1 MKKRLERRSLLLLFL
16 LLIFCVAASI
26 QINEKAKKN
35 RLNLKTGS
43 TEEFRKL
50 GMEEA
55 FFQVLAKTDHEKRGR
70 LYAIYFLENSLFPQD
85 NEKELF
91 EKWSEKEEW
100 KSFEKI
106 CTALWNDIR
115 YFPVP
120 ESPKHPQYQVSFVD
134 SWMGERT
141 YGGKRGHE
149 GCDLMASKDI
159 PGLYPVVSMTDG
171 VVSARG
177 WLEKGGYRIGITA
190 PSGAYFYYAHLDS
203 YGSYQEGDEVKAGD
217 IIGFMGNT
225 GYGPE
230 GTKGMFATHLH
241 LGIYLYPDG
250 EETSYNPYWI
260 LRLAEVPYI
269 INSACGEVGGTAGAY
284 CMAYGPLSNYEVAI
298 FSDIDAQKSTEYKF
312 KQGQIAY
319 KACVFMGGNVVAK
332 NGFIRVK
339 NATA

>member
-149 GCDLMASKDI
+149 GCDIMASYNHR
-159 PGLYPVVSMTDG
+159 GVYPVVSVCDG
-171 VVSARG
+171 TLEKIG
-177 WLEKGGYRIGITA
+177 WLPQGGWRLGIRSK
-190 PSGAYFYYAHLDS
+190 SGVYYYYAHLSD
-203 YGSYQEGDEVKAGD
+203 YMKEYQIGEQIRAGEV
-217 IIGFMGNT
+217 IGFMGDT
-225 GYGPE
+225 GYSEIE
-230 GTKGMFATHLH
+230 GTTGNFDVHLH
-241 LGIYLYPDG
+241 FGIYLNDKNGKEYAI
-250 EETSYNPYWI
+250 NPYQV
-260 LRLAEVPYI
+260 L
-269 INSACGEVGGTAGAY
+269 
-284 CMAYGPLSNYEVAI
+284 
-298 FSDIDAQKSTEYKF
+298 QKLENKKRTLTF
-312 KQGQIAY
+312 
-319 KACVFMGGNVVAK
+319 
-332 NGFIRVK
+332 
-339 NATA
+339 

>member
-177 WLEKGGYRIGITA
+177 WLENTVN
-190 PSGAYFYYAHLDS
+190 S
-203 YGSYQEGDEVKAGD
+203 
-217 IIGFMGNT
+217 II
-225 GYGPE
+225 
-230 GTKGMFATHLH
+230 
-241 LGIYLYPDG
+241 
-250 EETSYNPYWI
+250 
-260 LRLAEVPYI
+260 
-269 INSACGEVGGTAGAY
+269 
-284 CMAYGPLSNYEVAI
+284 
-298 FSDIDAQKSTEYKF
+298 
-312 KQGQIAY
+312 
-319 KACVFMGGNVVAK
+319 
-332 NGFIRVK
+332 FIREIACPGDKADFPHRDALVERIR
-339 NATA
+339 NLHNLLFPHAVNQ

>member
-1 MKKRLERRSLLLLFL
+1 
-16 LLIFCVAASI
+16 
-26 QINEKAKKN
+26 
-35 RLNLKTGS
+35 
-43 TEEFRKL
+43 
-50 GMEEA
+50 MEET

-171 VVSARG
+171 GS
-177 WLEKGGYRIGITA
+177 IG
-190 PSGAYFYYAHLDS
+190 
-203 YGSYQEGDEVKAGD
+203 K
-217 IIGFMGNT
+217 
-225 GYGPE
+225 
-230 GTKGMFATHLH
+230 
-241 LGIYLYPDG
+241 
-250 EETSYNPYWI
+250 
-260 LRLAEVPYI
+260 RLAGKGRITGSGLPHRPVHISIMHIWTLMEVI
-269 INSACGEVGGTAGAY
+269 RRGT
-284 CMAYGPLSNYEVAI
+284 
-298 FSDIDAQKSTEYKF
+298 
-312 KQGQIAY
+312 
-319 KACVFMGGNVVAK
+319 
-332 NGFIRVK
+332 R
-339 NATA
+339 

>member
-1 MKKRLERRSLLLLFL
+1 MR
-16 LLIFCVAASI
+16 I
-26 QINEKAKKN
+26 QKLNSDTKKN
-35 RLNLKTGS
+35 LLEDLLKRSPNNYGQYEAS
-43 TEEFRKL
+43 VKEILDKVKEEKDAAVFAYTAKFDGAEL
-50 GMEEA
+50 TADTIEVTDAEIEEA
-55 FFQVLAKTDHEKRGR
+55 YAQVDDTPVSYTHLAKTDHEKRGR

-260 LRLAEVPYI
+260 LRLA
-269 INSACGEVGGTAGAY
+269 GEKK
-284 CMAYGPLSNYEVAI
+284 LSCS
-298 FSDIDAQKSTEYKF
+298 F
-312 KQGQIAY
+312 
-319 KACVFMGGNVVAK
+319 
-332 NGFIRVK
+332 
-339 NATA
+339 

>member
-115 YFPVP
+115 YFLFRNHRNIHSIRYLLWTAGW
-120 ESPKHPQYQVSFVD
+120 ESAPT
-134 SWMGERT
+134 E
-141 YGGKRGHE
+141 
-149 GCDLMASKDI
+149 
-159 PGLYPVVSMTDG
+159 
-171 VVSARG
+171 
-177 WLEKGGYRIGITA
+177 EKG
-190 PSGAYFYYAHLDS
+190 DM
-203 YGSYQEGDEVKAGD
+203 KAV
-217 IIGFMGNT
+217 I
-225 GYGPE
+225 
-230 GTKGMFATHLH
+230 
-241 LGIYLYPDG
+241 
-250 EETSYNPYWI
+250 
-260 LRLAEVPYI
+260 
-269 INSACGEVGGTAGAY
+269 
-284 CMAYGPLSNYEVAI
+284 
-298 FSDIDAQKSTEYKF
+298 
-312 KQGQIAY
+312 
-319 KACVFMGGNVVAK
+319 
-332 NGFIRVK
+332 
-339 NATA
+339 

>member
-1 MKKRLERRSLLLLFL
+1 
-16 LLIFCVAASI
+16 
-26 QINEKAKKN
+26 
-35 RLNLKTGS
+35 
-43 TEEFRKL
+43 
-50 GMEEA
+50 MEEA

-120 ESPKHPQYQVSFVD
+120 ESLKHPQYQVSFVD

-260 LRLAEVPYI
+260 LRLA
-269 INSACGEVGGTAGAY
+269 GEKK
-284 CMAYGPLSNYEVAI
+284 LSCS
-298 FSDIDAQKSTEYKF
+298 F
-312 KQGQIAY
+312 
-319 KACVFMGGNVVAK
+319 
-332 NGFIRVK
+332 
-339 NATA
+339 

>member
-149 GCDLMASKDI
+149 GCDIMASYNHR
-159 PGLYPVVSMTDG
+159 GVYPVVSVCDG
-171 VVSARG
+171 TLEKIG
-177 WLEKGGYRIGITA
+177 WLPQGGWRLGIRSK
-190 PSGAYFYYAHLDS
+190 SGVYYYYAHLSD
-203 YGSYQEGDEVKAGD
+203 YMKEYQIGEQIRAGE
-217 IIGFMGNT
+217 IIGFMGDT
-225 GYGPE
+225 GYSEIE
-230 GTKGMFATHLH
+230 GTTGNFDVHLH
-241 LGIYLYPDG
+241 FGIYLNDKNGKEYAI
-250 EETSYNPYWI
+250 NPYQV
-260 LRLAEVPYI
+260 L
-269 INSACGEVGGTAGAY
+269 
-284 CMAYGPLSNYEVAI
+284 
-298 FSDIDAQKSTEYKF
+298 QKLENKKRTLTF
-312 KQGQIAY
+312 
-319 KACVFMGGNVVAK
+319 
-332 NGFIRVK
+332 
-339 NATA
+339 